1 MDIRPLT
8 RKQQKFAEENHN
20 LVYAFL
26 NKNSLSEAT
35 FYDVVIFGYLR
46 AVQEYCD
53 TSHSHKQRFSTLA
66 WKRMRSALSNY
77 YRYLSRAKRNA
88 PTVSFDE
95 MVSSEGGLSWA
106 DIIPA
111 PNEQMMKLE
120 TDLLLHTLAASLP
133 PLEMRVVRMK
143 VRGDRMH
150 DIAKAEHLT
159 FQQIN
164 RLLENAYPAIVS
176 IIQG

>member
-26 NKNSLSEAT
+26 NKNSLSEAS

-95 MVSSEGGLSWA
+95 MVCSEGELS
-106 DIIPA
+106 
-111 PNEQMMKLE
+111 
-120 TDLLLHTLAASLP
+120 
-133 PLEMRVVRMK
+133 
-143 VRGDRMH
+143 
-150 DIAKAEHLT
+150 
-159 FQQIN
+159 
-164 RLLENAYPAIVS
+164 
-176 IIQG
+176 